1 MFPLAWHFKDLA
13 QIMEVQLIS
22 SAGGNHSLLHFTAV
36 GGPRQTQNI
45 IKDRGNVL
53 YKEVMSISGVNR
65 WKKAGSL

>member
-1 MFPLAWHFKDLA
+1 
-13 QIMEVQLIS
+13 MEVQLIS